1 MIDVVPA
8 DGWVVLFLPA
18 LLFAAAV
25 SFLGAVVGLIF
36 ALVVLLPAF
45 LLWLWILARICRKAG
60 FSGWWAL
67 STLFPPLFAA
77 MIWLLAFTDWPGRP
91 RVEIMPPRR

>member
-18 LLFAAAV
+18 LLFGAAIT
-25 SFLGAVVGLIF
+25 FLGAVFGLIF
-36 ALVVLLPAF
+36 ALVVLLPA
-45 LLWLWILARICRKAG
+45 LLVWLWMLARICRKAG

-91 RVEIMPPRR
+91 RVEILPPRR